1 MAKTKQEWLYQLRR
15 CSSVNTLEK
24 IIHKNRDSLLN
35 SERESFN
42 SAADHRLAELIT
54 GKLYDRIP
62 KEIWKQYLQFMLVM
76 LAAWGISWG
85 ARFVM
90 EQAVLLYGSGKNYLF
105 FSHGTVLM
113 YLLCVF
119 LVYRRWIAPLPVV
132 GQLRNVG
139 VPWLVGAMAVVY
151 VGVFLLGKALAL
163 PAEPFMTKLFAD
175 KSIPDVI
182 LTLLTI
188 FILAPLNE
196 ETLFRGIMLN
206 VFRSRYCWT
215 MWLGALITSLLFVAA
230 HSQYQ
235 NLLTLAELFLVGLIT
250 SVARIRSGGLLLPVL
265 LHMEATTLGLLFG

>member
-1 MAKTKQEWLYQLRR
+1 RAYIF
-15 CSSVNTLEK
+15 CGACGN
-24 IIHKNRDSLLN
+24 NRTN
-35 SERESFN
+35 RGGFQF
-42 SAADHRLAELIT
+42 AAARL
-54 GKLYDRIP
+54 
-62 KEIWKQYLQFMLVM
+62 
-76 LAAWGISWG
+76 
-85 ARFVM
+85 
-90 EQAVLLYGSGKNYLF
+90 
-105 FSHGTVLM
+105 
-113 YLLCVF
+113 
-119 LVYRRWIAPLPVV
+119 
-132 GQLRNVG
+132 
-139 VPWLVGAMAVVY
+139 PW
-151 VGVFLLGKALAL
+151 F
-163 PAEPFMTKLFAD
+163 
-175 KSIPDVI
+175 IPDVI

>member
-1 MAKTKQEWLYQLRR
+1 MIQTR
-15 CSSVNTLEK
+15 N
-24 IIHKNRDSLLN
+24 
-35 SERESFN
+35 
-42 SAADHRLAELIT
+42 
-54 GKLYDRIP
+54 
-62 KEIWKQYLQFMLVM
+62 QYLQFMLVM

-163 PAEPFMTKLFAD
+163 PAEPFMTKLFAE
-175 KSIPDVI
+175 KYIPDVI
-182 LTLLTI
+182 LTCLTI
-188 FILAPLNE
+188 LILAPLNE
-196 ETLFRGIMLN
+196 EAVFRGFMMK
-206 VFRSRYCWT
+206 VYRSRYVWT
-215 MWLGALITSLLFVAA
+215 MWRGERITSLWYAA
-230 HSQYQ
+230 ARSQ
-235 NLLTLAELFLVGLIT
+235 
-250 SVARIRSGGLLLPVL
+250 
-265 LHMEATTLGLLFG
+265 

>member
-1 MAKTKQEWLYQLRR
+1 MIQTR
-15 CSSVNTLEK
+15 N
-24 IIHKNRDSLLN
+24 
-35 SERESFN
+35 
-42 SAADHRLAELIT
+42 
-54 GKLYDRIP
+54 
-62 KEIWKQYLQFMLVM
+62 QYLQFMLVM

-113 YLLCVF
+113 YLLCVFLVYRRWIAPLPVVGQLRNVLCVF

>member
-1 MAKTKQEWLYQLRR
+1 MPLMRHNQ
-15 CSSVNTLEK
+15 
-24 IIHKNRDSLLN
+24 HKLQI
-35 SERESFN
+35 
-42 SAADHRLAELIT
+42 LIT
-54 GKLYDRIP
+54 CLNHCIACKFLTCPI
-62 KEIWKQYLQFMLVM
+62 
-76 LAAWGISWG
+76 
-85 ARFVM
+85 FVM

>member
-1 MAKTKQEWLYQLRR
+1 MIQTR
-15 CSSVNTLEK
+15 N
-24 IIHKNRDSLLN
+24 
-35 SERESFN
+35 
-42 SAADHRLAELIT
+42 
-54 GKLYDRIP
+54 
-62 KEIWKQYLQFMLVM
+62 QYLQFMLIM

-90 EQAVLLYGSGKNYLF
+90 EQAVLLYGLGKNYLF

-119 LVYRRWIAPLPVV
+119 LVYRRWIAPLP
-132 GQLRNVG
+132 
-139 VPWLVGAMAVVY
+139 VGAMAVVY

>member
-1 MAKTKQEWLYQLRR
+1 MIQTR
-15 CSSVNTLEK
+15 N
-24 IIHKNRDSLLN
+24 
-35 SERESFN
+35 
-42 SAADHRLAELIT
+42 
-54 GKLYDRIP
+54 
-62 KEIWKQYLQFMLVM
+62 QYLQFMLVM

-206 VFRSRYCWT
+206 V
-215 MWLGALITSLLFVAA
+215 
-230 HSQYQ
+230 
-235 NLLTLAELFLVGLIT
+235 
-250 SVARIRSGGLLLPVL
+250 
-265 LHMEATTLGLLFG
+265 

>member
-1 MAKTKQEWLYQLRR
+1 MIQTR
-15 CSSVNTLEK
+15 N
-24 IIHKNRDSLLN
+24 
-35 SERESFN
+35 
-42 SAADHRLAELIT
+42 
-54 GKLYDRIP
+54 
-62 KEIWKQYLQFMLVM
+62 QYLQFMLVM

-85 ARFVM
+85 TRFVM
-90 EQAVLLYGSGKNYLF
+90 EQAVLLYGPRKNYLF
-105 FSHGTVLM
+105 FSHGAVLM

-151 VGVFLLGKALAL
+151 IGEFLLGKVLAL

-175 KSIPDVI
+175 KSIPDVL

-215 MWLGALITSLLFVAA
+215 MWLGALITSLLFV
-230 HSQYQ
+230 
-235 NLLTLAELFLVGLIT
+235 
-250 SVARIRSGGLLLPVL
+250 
-265 LHMEATTLGLLFG
+265 

>member
-1 MAKTKQEWLYQLRR
+1 MIQTR
-15 CSSVNTLEK
+15 N
-24 IIHKNRDSLLN
+24 
-35 SERESFN
+35 
-42 SAADHRLAELIT
+42 
-54 GKLYDRIP
+54 
-62 KEIWKQYLQFMLVM
+62 QYLQFMLVM

-105 FSHGTVLM
+105 FSHSTVLM

>member
-1 MAKTKQEWLYQLRR
+1 
-15 CSSVNTLEK
+15 
-24 IIHKNRDSLLN
+24 
-35 SERESFN
+35 
-42 SAADHRLAELIT
+42 
-54 GKLYDRIP
+54 
-62 KEIWKQYLQFMLVM
+62 
-76 LAAWGISWG
+76 
-85 ARFVM
+85 
-90 EQAVLLYGSGKNYLF
+90 
-105 FSHGTVLM
+105 M

-196 ETLFRGIMLN
+196 ETLFRGL
-206 VFRSRYCWT
+206 C
-215 MWLGALITSLLFVAA
+215 
-230 HSQYQ
+230 
-235 NLLTLAELFLVGLIT
+235 
-250 SVARIRSGGLLLPVL
+250 
-265 LHMEATTLGLLFG
+265 